1 VRSHDSHDGTKQ
13 LSHRHG
19 GRNKQE
25 QIMNEPYELENLF
38 NITINREQARLLSSA
53 LMTGNSPH
61 PPTDFSDVQ
70 IARLR
75 TMSKRLKAIAT
86 YSEDK

>member
-1 VRSHDSHDGTKQ
+1 
-13 LSHRHG
+13 
-19 GRNKQE
+19 
-25 QIMNEPYELENLF
+25 MNEPYELENVF
-38 NITINREQARLLSSA
+38 NITITREQARLLYSA

-61 PPTDFSDVQ
+61 PPTNFSDVQ

-86 YSEDK
+86 YSEEE